1 MSSYVRHTEHF
12 LFGLGEFQFRSNVQA
27 DTNREAVA
35 GVLNIL
41 FGKII
46 SESLVH
52 RDLRSTAEEKV
63 SCELFLEWIIY
74 SGLLGGRGLFLVY
87 FFGCLGVIYLL
98 RSHLID

>member
-1 MSSYVRHTEHF
+1 MKSLNFIRRIRYRCFFNIKVNMSSYVRHTEHF

-27 DTNREAVA
+27 GTSREAVA

-63 SCELFLEWIIY
+63 SCELFLE
-74 SGLLGGRGLFLVY
+74 
-87 FFGCLGVIYLL
+87 
-98 RSHLID
+98 